1 MRSAMSVLVHA
12 EIHGLAG
19 RAAELRELLVEHA
32 AATAGADGSEG
43 ATAYQPLAAEAGEFV
58 LDAWWRDDVAL
69 RAHYASAEYTRYSG
83 RVSELLARPSDVR
96 IHYVERSVRATGD
109 ASTDPSRQG

>member
-1 MRSAMSVLVHA
+1 MLAMSVLVHA

-32 AATAGADGSEG
+32 AATAAAEGSLG
-43 ATAYQPLAAEAGEFV
+43 ATAYAPLGAETGELV
-58 LDAWWRDDVAL
+58 LDAWWRDDDAL
-69 RAHYASAEYTRYSG
+69 RAHYASAEYTRYAA
-83 RVSELLARPSDVR
+83 RVGDLLARPSDVR

-109 ASTDPSRQG
+109 PSSDPSRQG